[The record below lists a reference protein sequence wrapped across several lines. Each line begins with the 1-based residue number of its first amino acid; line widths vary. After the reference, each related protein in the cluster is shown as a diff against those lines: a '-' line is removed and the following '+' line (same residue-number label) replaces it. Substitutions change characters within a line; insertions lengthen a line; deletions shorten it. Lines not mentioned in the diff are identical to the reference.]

1 MDTPRSPSPLPSPI
15 PTTNTLPYEI
25 NSATRQLHTHLNR
38 LITSRLP
45 LALPPYASTPDL
57 YARGLRHFAQLYFT
71 FEALWSDLTRR
82 VHSDELNKTTNGPPS
97 STLQSSYRTWLADL
111 PPTSLPRTT
120 RLRADLAHLFRNDD
134 EQHDPRR
141 EPPQTP
147 STPAVR
153 AAIAHVQR
161 AVEQRPHVLLAY
173 AWVLYMAIFSGG
185 RWIRSALFAAGA
197 EFWTADDDCGGDGG
211 GDAVSAA
218 TENDD
223 AVRPSAGF
231 PGFTFLS
238 FDGDEDGED
247 VKSAF
252 KAGLAGAE
260 ELLDEGQRR
269 DVVLEAQEIFRLC
282 ISLVEELDGP
292 VSAAVPSARTGQSF
306 PPATTTPKQSA
317 IALPRWRIATP
328 SAGVVVALCASAVAF
343 TAYFF

>member
-15 PTTNTLPYEI
+15 PTTNTLPSEI

-57 YARGLRHFAQLYFT
+57 YAHGLRHFAQLYFT
-71 FEALWSDLTRR
+71 FEALWLDLTRR
-82 VHSDELNKTTNGPPS
+82 VHSDELNKTTDGPPF
-97 STLQSSYRTWLADL
+97 STPQSSYRTWLADL
-111 PPTSLPRTT
+111 PTPGLPRTT

-141 EPPQTP
+141 ETPQTP

-153 AAIAHVQR
+153 AAIAHVRR

-197 EFWTADDDCGGDGG
+197 EFWTADDDRGGGG
-211 GDAVSAA
+211 GSGDAVSVAA
-218 TENDD
+218 DNDD

-260 ELLDEGQRR
+260 ELLDGGQRR

-282 ISLVEELDGP
+282 ISLVEELDGVP
-292 VSAAVPSARTGQSF
+292 ASAAVPSARTGQRF
-306 PPATTTPKQSA
+306 PPATTTPKKST

-343 TAYFF
+343 T